1 MADIENQNS
10 LIPLSQAVETIKTAI
25 LQGQYEAVK
34 GVNRIQ
40 LVVYFSIGKYLS
52 ENTHHFAYGSAA
64 LKVISEQLRKELPGL
79 RGYSETQLK
88 EMRKFYDEWIFLDA
102 KKSVATDKCATK
114 KKSVVTDE
122 SQLTINQSD
131 IYHTMVIPD
140 VTEFPIEDFFAVP
153 FTHHTRIIALC
164 KERDARFYYIHRTAE
179 EHLSVEALKK
189 LINQQAYEH
198 REQIPNNFSK
208 ALVNSSVARKAVM
221 MFKDSYALDF
231 NNVEEIGLRDKIDV
245 DERVIEKEIVQNVKN
260 FIMTF
265 GHDFTFV
272 GNQYHLEVYNHDF
285 FPDLQ
290 YVCPMRHLYTLNM
303 DNKQDILWS
312 VMHDFCLSSDDKTI
326 YYRHSDHLGSAN
338 WITDFHGDPIQYL
351 HYLPYGE
358 LLLNQQVAGYDER
371 YKFTDKERDAE
382 SGYDYFG
389 ARYYASPLYNWTS
402 VDPLA
407 DQSPQ
412 ISPYAY
418 CNWNP
423 IKFVDPDGEEKHIF
437 LHPSNDENIYE
448 SSMNYV
454 DNVPSIHIWA
464 HGNNHRINFYDKNNN
479 TTYEATTVDKLV
491 AFLNDNVFQYSDAWK
506 NHESEGS
513 QAVIVLHSCETG
525 KGKNSIGQQLSEQL
539 PNTVVIAPNE
549 KVAVTKDAKEL
560 GAYKTKELVK
570 PDGTKA
576 QTIDKVGAWVMFREG
591 KMIGSFNG
599 ATPPNVTN
607 PKQFQLDN

>member
-122 SQLTINQSD
+122 SQLTLNQSD

-164 KERDARFYYIHRTAE
+164 KELDARFYYIHRTAE

-231 NNVEEIGLRDKIDV
+231 INVEEIGLRDKIDV

-285 FPDLQ
+285 FPDLLFFN
-290 YVCPMRHLYTLNM
+290 RELNALVVVELKAGEF
-303 DNKQDILWS
+303 NPSYLGQLTTYLQIL
-312 VMHDFCLSSDDKTI
+312 DDKVRKPHENPSI
-326 YYRHSDHLGSAN
+326 GIVLCKSADKAFVEYVIKRYDSPMGVATYTTADDMPEN
-338 WITDFHGDPIQYL
+338 VRRA
-351 HYLPYGE
+351 LPDVEE
-358 LLLNQQVAGYDER
+358 LKRVLNKE
-371 YKFTDKERDAE
+371 TDKEKIVRNNRAPV
-382 SGYDYFG
+382 
-389 ARYYASPLYNWTS
+389 A
-402 VDPLA
+402 
-407 DQSPQ
+407 
-412 ISPYAY
+412 
-418 CNWNP
+418 
-423 IKFVDPDGEEKHIF
+423 K
-437 LHPSNDENIYE
+437 NI
-448 SSMNYV
+448 V
-454 DNVPSIHIWA
+454 
-464 HGNNHRINFYDKNNN
+464 R
-479 TTYEATTVDKLV
+479 
-491 AFLNDNVFQYSDAWK
+491 
-506 NHESEGS
+506 
-513 QAVIVLHSCETG
+513 
-525 KGKNSIGQQLSEQL
+525 
-539 PNTVVIAPNE
+539 
-549 KVAVTKDAKEL
+549 
-560 GAYKTKELVK
+560 
-570 PDGTKA
+570 
-576 QTIDKVGAWVMFREG
+576 
-591 KMIGSFNG
+591 
-599 ATPPNVTN
+599 
-607 PKQFQLDN
+607 